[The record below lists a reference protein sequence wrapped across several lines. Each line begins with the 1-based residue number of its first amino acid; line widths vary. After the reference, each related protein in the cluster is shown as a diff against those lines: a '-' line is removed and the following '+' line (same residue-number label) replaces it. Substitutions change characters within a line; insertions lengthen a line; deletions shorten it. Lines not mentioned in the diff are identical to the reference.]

1 MTIGVGGSNIQ
12 DELKSMQLLSE
23 NIDNITQEEYSA
35 RIQKA
40 TVLMQQHN
48 VDAIF
53 FSCSTN
59 LRYFINLNIHP
70 SERLHGAAINK
81 TGDVV
86 YIVPSFEK
94 EKTETMI
101 TFPGKIFTWEEDEN
115 PAKMV
120 MDSFT
125 FLGVTR
131 GTIAIDENT
140 PFFIFDALNSVNNGH
155 RLINAQA
162 ITKACREIKS
172 KNEIALIQTAMNIAL
187 EVHRHTARILYSG
200 ITTTEV
206 QNFVTLAHKRL
217 GSTTSPAFN
226 IVLFGKATAYPHGVP
241 YSQTLQE
248 GDMVL
253 LDMGATV
260 GGYYSDITRTY
271 VFGEPTPRQ
280 RKIWELERRTQN
292 AVFDTA
298 QVGVSCET
306 LDNAARNCL
315 TEAGFGPG
323 YKTPGLPHRT
333 GHGLGLDIHEHPY
346 IVKGNKDPLS
356 AGMCFSNEPMIC
368 IYNEF
373 GVRLEDHVYMTESG
387 PKWFTK
393 PAHSIDDPF
402 GQEA

>member
-12 DELKSMQLLSE
+12 DELKSMRLLSE
-23 NIDNITQEEYSA
+23 HIENIPEEEYSA
-35 RIQKA
+35 RIKKA
-40 TVLMQQHN
+40 TVLMQQQN

-59 LRYFINLNIHP
+59 LRYFLNLNIYP

-81 TGDVV
+81 MGDIV

-94 EKTETMI
+94 EKTEDMI
-101 TFPGKIFTWEEDEN
+101 TFAGKLFTWEEDEN
-115 PAKMV
+115 PAKTV

-131 GTIAIDENT
+131 GIIAIDENT
-140 PFFIFDALNSVNNGH
+140 PFFIFDALNSSNNGH

-172 KNEIALIQTAMNIAL
+172 KNELALIQTAMDIAL
-187 EVHRHTARILYSG
+187 EVQRHTARILYPG
-200 ITTTEV
+200 ITTAEV
-206 QNFVTLAHKRL
+206 QNFVSLAHERL
-217 GSTTSPAFN
+217 GSKTPPAFN
-226 IVLFGKATAYPHGVP
+226 IVLFGKATAYPHGVA

-248 GDMVL
+248 GDIVL

-271 VFGEPTPRQ
+271 IFGKPTKRQ
-280 RKIWELERRTQN
+280 REIWRLERMAQD
-292 AVFDTA
+292 AVFHAA
-298 QVGVSCET
+298 QVGVTCET
-306 LDNAARNCL
+306 LDNAARDCL
-315 TEAGFGPG
+315 TNAGFGPG

-346 IVKGNKDPLS
+346 IVKGNTDKLS
-356 AGMCFSNEPMIC
+356 SGMCFSNEPMIC

-373 GVRLEDHVYMTESG
+373 GIRLEDHVYMTKSG

-402 GQEA
+402 GQDS